1 MTKRHGKWS
10 LMAALALSLAGNA
23 VADDSVPT
31 PWNGM
36 DVGALS
42 PPGAAKADS
51 GTWTLTGGGE
61 IAGAADR
68 FHFVYQS
75 LTGDCALVAHLSAD
89 SGTAGVM
96 ARQALATSSDFAA
109 VLVTTGQ
116 GAAASYRTSYAP
128 RTASESVSGASL
140 TWVKLVKRGP
150 VVQGYAAV
158 DQAGTAGAWKP
169 IGGPHPIPSGMI
181 YVGLCLAGGVATF
194 DHVSLLTGSQPALDD
209 GTYVISPSGAPGMA
223 LTVSGS
229 GIQLAPTTGAASQTW
244 HVVNKGGF
252 YSLQTLSTPPLVFS
266 VPSAK
271 SDSGTRVAVAP
282 DAGQAQ
288 RWSIVANPN
297 GTYGLLPQYD
307 GGIGLDDFGG
317 NATPDAVID
326 VWHYDPN
333 DSHLQWLINP
343 AP

>member
-1 MTKRHGKWS
+1 
-10 LMAALALSLAGNA
+10 MALLALSLAGNA
-23 VADDSVPT
+23 AADDSVPT

-36 DVGALS
+36 DIGALS
-42 PPGAAKADS
+42 PPGTAKADT

-75 LTGDCALVAHLSAD
+75 LTGDCALVAHVSTDAGSA
-89 SGTAGVM
+89 GIM
-96 ARQALATSSDFAA
+96 ARQALATNSDYAA
-109 VLVTTGQ
+109 VLVTPGH
-116 GAAASYRTSYAP
+116 AAASTYRTSYAP
-128 RTASESVSGASL
+128 RTASESAAGASQ
-140 TWVKLVKRGP
+140 TWLKLVKRGT
-150 VVQGYAAV
+150 VVQSYAAV
-158 DQAGTAGAWKP
+158 DRAGTAGAWMP
-169 IGGPHPIPSGMI
+169 VGGPHPIPSGMI
-181 YVGLCLAGGVATF
+181 YVGLCQAGGAATF

-223 LTVSGS
+223 LTVSGTGVS
-229 GIQLAPTTGAASQTW
+229 LAPASGAARQTW
-244 HVVNKGGF
+244 RVVNKGGF
-252 YSLQTLSTPPLVFS
+252 YSLRTLSTPPLVFC
-266 VPSAK
+266 VPSLK

-282 DAGQAQ
+282 DGGQAQ

-307 GGIGLDDFGG
+307 GSIGLDDFGG
-317 NATPDAVID
+317 NTTPEAVID
-326 VWHYDPN
+326 VWRYDSN